1 MAQKGTIA
9 IEEAVLDPEGVSWM
23 AETASLFAPG
33 QNASQLKHHS
43 LTQKLMDLHD
53 QRLSEMDAEGVDYML
68 LSLTSPGAQGEKDPV
83 RAANIARNANDWLAS
98 EVNKS
103 PTRFGA
109 LAALSMH
116 DPAEAAAEL
125 RRAVKD
131 LGMFGAM
138 VNDFQT
144 FGEDGAGK
152 KYYDAPEYQSFWQE
166 VESLGVPIYL
176 HPRYPISQELE
187 GVHAKWGPRKHLLG
201 AAVSFHLDLSF
212 HLYALCSSGIF
223 DKFPRVQVVAGH
235 LGEGYVSLSQ
245 NMVAAVKPHLH
256 IS

>member
-1 MAQKGTIA
+1 MSRKGTVA
-9 IEEAVLDPEGVSWM
+9 IEEAVLDPEGISWM

-43 LTQKLMDLHD
+43 LTQKLMDIHD
-53 QRLSEMDAEGVDYML
+53 QRLAEMDAEGVEYML

-83 RAANIARNANDWLAS
+83 KAANLAKNANDWLAG
-98 EVNKS
+98 EVGKNPS
-103 PTRFGA
+103 RFGA
-109 LAALSMH
+109 LASLSMH
-116 DPAEAAAEL
+116 SPAEAAAEL

-152 KYYDAPEYQSFWQE
+152 KYYDAPEYHLFWQE
-166 VESLGVPIYL
+166 VEKLGVPIYL

-187 GVHAKWGPRKHLLG
+187 GSHAKWGPRKHLLG

-223 DKFPRVQVVAGH
+223 DKFPGVQIVAGH
-235 LGEGYVSLSQ
+235 LGEG
-245 NMVAAVKPHLH
+245 
-256 IS
+256 

>member
-1 MAQKGTIA
+1 MSPTGTVA

-43 LTQKLMDLHD
+43 LTQKLMDIHT
-53 QRLSEMDAEGVDYML
+53 QRLSEMDAEGVEYML
-68 LSLTSPGAQGEKDPV
+68 LSLTSPGAQGEKDPA
-83 RAANIARNANDWLAS
+83 RAANIATNANDWLAG
-98 EVNKS
+98 EVKKS

-109 LAALSMH
+109 LASLSMH

-125 RRAVKD
+125 KRAVKD

-144 FGEDGAGK
+144 CGEEGEGK
-152 KYYDAPEYQSFWQE
+152 KYYDAPEYQLFWQE
-166 VESLGVPIYL
+166 VERLGVPIYL
-176 HPRYPISQELE
+176 HPRYPISQEIE
-187 GVHAKWGPRKHLLG
+187 GSQTKWGPRKHLLG

-223 DKFPRVQVVAGH
+223 DKFPGVQVVAGH
-235 LGEGYVSLSQ
+235 LGEG
-245 NMVAAVKPHLH
+245 
-256 IS
+256 